1 MWILAGLFLFLA
13 VASMAAG
20 WVAGHGTLGG
30 LFSTIHGTTPLSNG
44 QQENVMLPSVRPP
57 ARISE
62 IEIVDANNQRWV
74 IPFGP
79 PGTGIEENP
88 RRQTPVNAPARS
100 PNRPAVEPPA
110 SAPGLHP
117 SPIGESILPEKTN
130 PPVSPALLSNPQ
142 NVSPAPTKSHI
153 EVPPPL
159 PVPSTEVPQAGVLQ
173 PGEIVRRVDP
183 IYPESAQAQRI
194 EGTVKLRVTI
204 GADGAVRSV
213 TAISGPDAL
222 VEAARAAVRQWRYT
236 PTLLDGK
243 PVEAEEYVSIVFQL
257 PPASR

>member
-1 MWILAGLFLFLA
+1 
-13 VASMAAG
+13 
-20 WVAGHGTLGG
+20 
-30 LFSTIHGTTPLSNG
+30 
-44 QQENVMLPSVRPP
+44 MLPSVRPP

-62 IEIVDANNQRWV
+62 IEIVDANNQVWV

-79 PGTGIEENP
+79 LGSGIEENP
-88 RRQTPVNAPARS
+88 RRQTPVNTPTQTRD
-100 PNRPAVEPPA
+100 RPAVEPPT
-110 SAPGLHP
+110 SAPEH
-117 SPIGESILPEKTN
+117 PIGESILPEKTN

-153 EVPPPL
+153 EVPPPQ
-159 PVPSTEVPQAGVLQ
+159 PVPSTEIPQAGVLQ

-204 GADGAVRSV
+204 GTDGAVRSV
-213 TAISGPDAL
+213 TAISGPGPL

-257 PPASR
+257 PPGSR